1 MRKWSIETLSLAG
14 VALVLTLVVMLAA
27 LVWQAMAASK
37 TASVRVDH
45 LHERVAW
52 LEQVRAD
59 LYRTEA
65 EQQHYLNHPGAAS
78 LARRDARL
86 ALLEQRLAEDN
97 WIATDAS
104 ESLTQ
109 LRRLRNYLHRQV
121 KLQAPGQASAGL
133 HADLHAEPHDDST
146 VYLDQT
152 GAMIGYLI
160 DNERDALGRLKATEE
175 RQNLLLRCKLAIL
188 LASLALASVYILL
201 KVRAMSI
208 ARKAAHVSLQL
219 SETRYRQIVDTAHEG
234 IWLTDA
240 DDRVL
245 LANRRMGDL
254 LGVAAADLPGRLVN
268 EFFEPALLRRIC
280 AAQDADG
287 VLRDLHYPRL
297 DGSTVWV
304 VIGAHTLHGADG
316 MPEGALMMAT
326 DITER
331 KLAERALAIA
341 HAELENRIRLRT
353 AELID
358 LNSHLRAEIG
368 VRKVA
373 EQALAQ
379 SEQQLQEIIAMMPV
393 ALFLKDADSA
403 LVLMN
408 DACEQ
413 QWGISFEALSRQRDL
428 RHFPP
433 EQVAAYLADDRAAFA
448 GKRLVVSEE
457 LVWNHRLQQ
466 NRLVQTYKK
475 PLFDAL
481 GKPLLL
487 IAMSIDIT
495 ERTRNEEALRQSFY
509 QLRALSAHQETIKEE
524 ERRRIAREIHDDLG
538 QNLMALKID
547 VTMLHARTSSH
558 HPRLQRHLRR
568 ALDTIDTT
576 ITSVRAIIND
586 LHPSTLELG
595 LSAAVEW
602 LLRQLEQRSA
612 VRFALAIV
620 DDSAGAALSQRQ
632 TLAIFR
638 IIQESLSNILRHAHA
653 SHVDVTLDLN
663 CGRVAV
669 VIADDG
675 VGMLPAD
682 HRKATSFGL
691 KNIRE
696 RIDAF
701 GGTLLIDSRQ
711 GVGTVL
717 SIMMPVGQAGALQAD
732 AAQPAA

>member
-1 MRKWSIETLSLAG
+1 MRKWSIETFSLAG
-14 VALVLTLVVMLAA
+14 AALLLTLLALLAA
-27 LVWQAMAASK
+27 LVWQAMAVSK
-37 TASVRVDH
+37 TAGQRVDH

-65 EQQHYLNHPGAAS
+65 EQQHYLNHPAAAS

-97 WIATDAS
+97 WISADAS

-109 LRRLRNYLHRQV
+109 LRRLRNYLYRQV
-121 KLQAPGQASAGL
+121 RLQAPGQPYGRL
-133 HADLHAEPHDDST
+133 HADQHDDST
-146 VYLDQT
+146 SYLDQ
-152 GAMIGYLI
+152 ASVMIEYLI
-160 DNERDALGRLKATEE
+160 DNERDALARLKVDEE
-175 RQNLLLRCKLAIL
+175 RQNLLLRCKLAVL
-188 LASLALASVYILL
+188 LASLALASGYVLL
-201 KVRAMSI
+201 KVRSATMG
-208 ARKAAHVSLQL
+208 RKAVHDRLQL
-219 SETRYRQIVDTAHEG
+219 SEARYRQIVDTAHEG

-240 DDRVL
+240 DERVL
-245 LANRRMGDL
+245 LANRRIGEII
-254 LGVAAADLPGRLVN
+254 GVAAADLPGRLVN
-268 EFFEPALLRRIC
+268 EFFEPAQLRRIC
-280 AAQDADG
+280 AAQAADG
-287 VLRDLHYPRL
+287 TLHDMPYLRH
-297 DGSTVWV
+297 DGSTAWI
-304 VIGAHTLHGADG
+304 VIGAHALHGADG
-316 MPEGALMMAT
+316 TPEGALMMAT

-331 KLAERALAIA
+331 KLAEQALATA

-353 AELID
+353 AELVD

-379 SEQQLQEIIAMMPV
+379 SEQQLQEIISMMPL
-393 ALFLKDADSA
+393 ALFLKDADSR

-413 QWGISFEALSRQRDL
+413 QWGISFETLNRQREVQ
-428 RHFPP
+428 HFPE
-433 EQVAAYLADDRAAFA
+433 EQVASYLADDRAAFA
-448 GKRLVVSEE
+448 GRRLVVCEE
-457 LVWNHRLQQ
+457 LVWNHRLQE

-475 PLFDAL
+475 PLFDTL

-495 ERTRNEEALRQSFY
+495 ERTRNEEALRYSFN

-547 VTMLHARTSSH
+547 VSMLHARTSNQ

-612 VRFALAIV
+612 MRFELIIV
-620 DDSAGAALSQRQ
+620 DDSAGAALAQRQ

-663 CGRVAV
+663 AGRVAV

-682 HRKATSFGL
+682 HRKASSFGL

-701 GGTLLIDSRQ
+701 GGTLLIDSRP

-717 SIMMPVGQAGALQAD
+717 SIMMPVGQGDAVPADPLQASRMTI
-732 AAQPAA
+732 